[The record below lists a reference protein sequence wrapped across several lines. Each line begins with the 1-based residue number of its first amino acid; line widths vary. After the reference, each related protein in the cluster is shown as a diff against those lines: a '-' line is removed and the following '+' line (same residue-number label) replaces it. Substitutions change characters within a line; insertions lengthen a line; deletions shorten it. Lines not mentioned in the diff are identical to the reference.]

1 MKKYLLSLL
10 CVLFLFCTMFYIV
23 LQRMSLNVDAV
34 NIANQPAAED
44 VQPSQDAAPGETAAE
59 VTPEPESEPE
69 YFTLSAI
76 GDCTLASHQYT
87 SDYSAKMNGDY
98 SYPFS
103 NTVQY
108 FENDEYTIGNL
119 ECTFS
124 DQSLSSSTL
133 FQFQAPASYAD
144 ILKNGSVEYVTLGNN
159 HTYDFGEKGLTD
171 TKAALD
177 SAGVG
182 WTGPGESKV
191 YTTEHGLKI
200 GVYCPGWTGLSESN
214 IVSGIETLRQT
225 GADVII
231 MSVHWGTEGSY
242 TVTTSQEQFA
252 HIAIDAGADIVFGT
266 HPHVLQRTET
276 YHNGYIFYSLG
287 NWSFGGNTAPRDR
300 DTAIAQVTVM
310 QNTDGT
316 VELQGFSLIP
326 CCLSSMSGVNDY
338 RPKPYEK
345 DSEEY
350 ARAMSKLDGTFTG
363 PDLNV
368 DYSFLN
374 G

>member
-1 MKKYLLSLL
+1 M
-10 CVLFLFCTMFYIV
+10 
-23 LQRMSLNVDAV
+23 
-34 NIANQPAAED
+34 
-44 VQPSQDAAPGETAAE
+44 
-59 VTPEPESEPE
+59 
-69 YFTLSAI
+69 
-76 GDCTLASHQYT
+76 
-87 SDYSAKMNGDY
+87 
-98 SYPFS
+98 
-103 NTVQY
+103 
-108 FENDEYTIGNL
+108 
-119 ECTFS
+119 
-124 DQSLSSSTL
+124 
-133 FQFQAPASYAD
+133 
-144 ILKNGSVEYVTLGNN
+144 
-159 HTYDFGEKGLTD
+159 
-171 TKAALD
+171 
-177 SAGVG
+177 
-182 WTGPGESKV
+182 
-191 YTTEHGLKI
+191 
-200 GVYCPGWTGLSESN
+200 
-214 IVSGIETLRQT
+214 
-225 GADVII
+225 
-231 MSVHWGTEGSY
+231 
-242 TVTTSQEQFA
+242 
-252 HIAIDAGADIVFGT
+252 FGT
-266 HPHVLQRTET
+266 HPHVLQRTEA

>member
-1 MKKYLLSLL
+1 MKRSRSSIFLIVAAIAALLLGIGVG
-10 CVLFLFCTMFYIV
+10 VLAHNAIV
-23 LQRMSLNVDAV
+23 SSSFTL
-34 NIANQPAAED
+34 PALEAP
-44 VQPSQDAAPGETAAE
+44 QPSANTQAGAQTTPKAE
-59 VTPEPESEPE
+59 KPKTFVISMV
-69 YFTLSAI
+69 
-76 GDCTLASHQYT
+76 GDCTLASSQYNN
-87 SDYSAKMNGDY
+87 DFD
-98 SYPFS
+98 SYINKHGLSWPFS
-103 NTVQY
+103 GTVEY
-108 FENDEYTIGNL
+108 LENDEFTLANL

-124 DQSLSSSTL
+124 DQSLSSSSL

-345 DSEEY
+345 DRKS
-350 ARAMSKLDGTFTG
+350 
-363 PDLNV
+363 V
-368 DYSFLN
+368 V
-374 G
+374 

>member
-1 MKKYLLSLL
+1 MKRSRSSIFLIVAAIAALLLGIGVGIL
-10 CVLFLFCTMFYIV
+10 AHNAIV
-23 LQRMSLNVDAV
+23 SSSFTL
-34 NIANQPAAED
+34 PALEAP
-44 VQPSQDAAPGETAAE
+44 QPSANTQAGAQTTPKAE
-59 VTPEPESEPE
+59 KPKTFVISMV
-69 YFTLSAI
+69 
-76 GDCTLASHQYT
+76 GDCTLASSQYNN
-87 SDYSAKMNGDY
+87 DYD
-98 SYPFS
+98 SYINKHGLSWPFS
-103 NTVQY
+103 GTVEY
-108 FENDEYTIGNL
+108 LENDEFSLANL

-214 IVSGIETLRQT
+214 IVSGIETLRQA

-242 TVTTSQEQFA
+242 TVTA
-252 HIAIDAGADIVFGT
+252 
-266 HPHVLQRTET
+266 
-276 YHNGYIFYSLG
+276 
-287 NWSFGGNTAPRDR
+287 
-300 DTAIAQVTVM
+300 
-310 QNTDGT
+310 
-316 VELQGFSLIP
+316 
-326 CCLSSMSGVNDY
+326 
-338 RPKPYEK
+338 
-345 DSEEY
+345 
-350 ARAMSKLDGTFTG
+350 
-363 PDLNV
+363 
-368 DYSFLN
+368 
-374 G
+374 

>member
-1 MKKYLLSLL
+1 MKRSRSSIFLIVAAIAALLLGIGVGIL
-10 CVLFLFCTMFYIV
+10 AHNAIV
-23 LQRMSLNVDAV
+23 SSSFTLPTLGA
-34 NIANQPAAED
+34 P
-44 VQPSQDAAPGETAAE
+44 QPSANTQAGAQTTPKAE
-59 VTPEPESEPE
+59 KPKTFVISMV
-69 YFTLSAI
+69 
-76 GDCTLASHQYT
+76 GDCTLASSQYNN
-87 SDYSAKMNGDY
+87 DYD
-98 SYPFS
+98 SYINKHGLSWPFS
-103 NTVQY
+103 GTVEY
-108 FENDEYTIGNL
+108 LENDEFTLANL

-133 FQFQAPASYAD
+133 FQFQAPASYVD

-214 IVSGIETLRQT
+214 IVSGIETLRQA

-310 QNTDGT
+310 QNADGP

-326 CCLSSMSGVNDY
+326 CCLSSTSGVNDY
-338 RPKPYEK
+338 RPEPYEK